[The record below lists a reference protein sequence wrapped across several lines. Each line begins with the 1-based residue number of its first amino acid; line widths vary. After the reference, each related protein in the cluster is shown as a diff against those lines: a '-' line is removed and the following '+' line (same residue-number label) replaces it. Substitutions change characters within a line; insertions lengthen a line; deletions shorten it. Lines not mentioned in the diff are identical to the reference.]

1 MNIID
6 VEGRIYF
13 RLVELI
19 VAELIKTIP
28 LKSPHDIH
36 KHCVLI
42 YGYLYENLKGLNYI
56 TKKVITAQV
65 FGELEFALLS
75 RP

>member
-6 VEGRIYF
+6 VNSIF
-13 RLVELI
+13 FPLVKL
-19 VAELIKTIP
+19 VVNDLIKTIP

-42 YGYLYENLKGLNYI
+42 YGYLYENLKGLTYATQKI
-56 TKKVITAQV
+56 ITAQV

-75 RP
+75 